1 MRQLMF
7 TNGLNPA
14 LHFLSWLLF
23 YTVINLLISAFYS
36 LTMGQIIYK
45 EDDLLLLFIVAF
57 LTI

>member
-1 MRQLMF
+1 MF